1 MKKSLSRPP
10 VDLCLF
16 FFSLLFLPIL
26 FIRAKRCSLSLVLLL
41 SPGYDF
47 LGCTMS
53 LVSGSSIAPLLQG
66 LDRQYV
72 YIAGTA
78 IMVCMLVAAV
88 LFLSSQKKEKLDSN
102 RGIFS
107 YLKFFYATFL
117 KPHEKGDG
125 QQDALESFY
134 RTQVCP

>member
-1 MKKSLSRPP
+1 
-10 VDLCLF
+10 
-16 FFSLLFLPIL
+16 
-26 FIRAKRCSLSLVLLL
+26 
-41 SPGYDF
+41 
-47 LGCTMS
+47 MS
-53 LVSGSSIAPLLQG
+53 LVSGGSIAPLLQG

-88 LFLSSQKKEKLDSN
+88 LVMSSQKKEKVDPNS
-102 RGIFS
+102 GIFS

-134 RTQVCP
+134 KAQVCARFCAFICGELLLTELVSRLVFMMPPESGYFAVVKTCWV

>member
-1 MKKSLSRPP
+1 
-10 VDLCLF
+10 
-16 FFSLLFLPIL
+16 
-26 FIRAKRCSLSLVLLL
+26 
-41 SPGYDF
+41 
-47 LGCTMS
+47 MS

-88 LFLSSQKKEKLDSN
+88 LFLSSQKKEKFDSD